1 MKTEIEPRLDCI
13 QMKRGIQRQIAQET
27 KGMTPA
33 QRLAHYKRLAD
44 ESPFAR
50 RLKEQGQK
58 SNKRNRQPALQ
69 THFGH
74 FGDRTRNAK

>member
-1 MKTEIEPRLDCI
+1 MKTQIEPRLDCI

-33 QRLAHYKRLAD
+33 QRLAHYKRLAA
-44 ESPFAR
+44 ESPFAK

-58 SNKRNRQPALQ
+58 SNKRNQQLAHQ
-69 THFGH
+69 THFG
-74 FGDRTRNAK
+74 DRVRNAK